1 MMKRDLFIKLVI
13 VWGLL
18 TGFTEIHAAGDV
30 TGPNMSSD
38 IVYTLPIEK
47 VIPIYGSHYDKTINS
62 FNINGSWG
70 GKTTPS
76 FMLTEDDFNLIKLS
90 NFDYHPLTFYNS
102 PPSLSTTTYIN
113 IDVFFSRDVS
123 TFEIKLYPS
132 SATDYR
138 YLSSKTYKKGKWHS
152 IQIPLNEFDC
162 VRGDEALQ
170 TTASMQLSVQGDDVG
185 VTAYLDNIYFST
197 EANEP
202 VEIPAAST
210 PKRPAANIVNFY
222 STQYG
227 TNTNLV
233 FLEWGAKYN
242 VSKKD
247 DSDDNELLKLSGFN
261 WGAIQYNSNNQIL
274 EIGNNNRFHL
284 NVYPENTISAFK
296 VTLMLYDNRI
306 GNDEIIKFETSEYNL
321 SANKWHSIDVDIN
334 NFLEET
340 ERKISTIQINAGSD
354 NNAFYLNHIYF
365 YNDEEVIPVEG
376 APEHMAYLPPVQL
389 NSANVISVFSDS
401 YENGLPA
408 GYPEIVDKGQTTVE
422 TIVRQGNNSIY
433 QLTETNHFP
442 LELGNVDISGMDSL
456 HIDIY
461 SPDATSLSIILDG
474 GNKHSIPVTLIPNE
488 WNRINFAL
496 SEFTD
501 VSLEDV
507 NYLSL
512 EDGDGKTFFIDNIY
526 FFREKELFTPTPIED
541 LNKKLG
547 KGVNLGN
554 IYDQSSLEWNDAYVA
569 MIKEKGFTHVR
580 LPIRWDNDGR
590 SLNEKPYNIDE
601 AFMLKMKAAID
612 KILAADLKLVIN
624 MHHYNPLMDLSGEE
638 QAEEMERFLVLW
650 AQIAEYFQNYPEDL
664 VFEILNEPR
673 DNMTVALWN
682 ELLEKAINTIRI
694 TNPNRAI
701 MVGTTDWG
709 TVNGLEGL
717 ILPQD
722 NHLILTVHYYNP
734 MPFTHQGAEWSGNPP
749 LGYKWYDSQSD
760 RDAVINEFNLIRDFS
775 AANNNIPVHIGEF
788 GTYNKADLDSR
799 LLWTTFVTHM
809 IDLYD
814 YSYAYWD
821 FGTDF
826 GIYDVATGQFRQ
838 HLLDALFTNKIP
850 EKPMDLH
857 LIGSETVY
865 DSNINKGSNW
875 NTGWNNSASH
885 WTNSWNDSELTV
897 SIIDEGEKAWDVQ
910 PILFTGIEKGAIYT
924 VTFTVSGDTEGY
936 TFSNYIG
943 KNSSIY
949 VPYGPTLFF
958 SPKQQEETYSY
969 TFTMLRET
977 DDAARF
983 TLDMGGKGTGSFT
996 FKNISITKGFLAI
1009 SAATVPE
1016 MEESDVSTVF
1026 SSFYNNDL
1034 ETVAF
1039 PETDLTIKGEEEDM
1053 KGNKVIKLENF
1064 DKQNIA
1070 LGTSVRLNDKGRL
1083 CMDAFPRSEMSL
1095 KITVGNDTVEQEYSY
1110 DLKPHTWNALDIDLA
1125 GLLIKTEGKINR
1137 INLSCVPGGR
1147 TLYLDHIY
1155 FYEESAGEEPSEPE
1169 EPTEPE
1175 EPIGPTVAAPTP
1187 LQAES
1192 RVLSVFSDVYANI
1205 PYSFDS
1211 QEGQTTKVDVVK
1223 IEGNSTWKLTNT
1235 NLLFINLDN
1244 VKVDHFEQL
1253 HFDVWT
1259 AEPEI
1264 FSIYLSDGVL
1274 ETPAIKM
1281 ASIEQRW
1288 NSLDILLSD
1297 YQKYINMANLYSIR
1311 LESNKPGAYYIDN
1324 LYFYSTPATDNSAI
1338 QQVNDITCRIINN
1351 QLFVESQTS
1360 LRSVIVSDVSGRINS
1375 NIKVNEATTVTIDL
1389 NSMNN
1394 GVYFLQAVCSDGKIK
1409 TTKFLKR

>member
-1 MMKRDLFIKLVI
+1 MMKRDLFIKLI
-13 VWGLL
+13 IIWGLL
-18 TGFTEIHAAGDV
+18 TGFTEVHATGDV
-30 TGPNMSSD
+30 TGPNMPSD
-38 IVYTLPIEK
+38 IVYTLPIGK
-47 VIPIYGSHYDKTINS
+47 VIPIYGSHYDETINS
-62 FNINGSWG
+62 FSINDSWG
-70 GKTTPS
+70 GNTTPS
-76 FMLTEDDFNLIKLS
+76 FVLIEDDFNFIKLS
-90 NFDYHPLTFYNS
+90 NFDYHPLTFHNS
-102 PPSLSTTTYIN
+102 PANLSTATYIN
-113 IDVFFSRDVS
+113 IDAFFSKDVS
-123 TFEIKLYPS
+123 TFAIKLYPS
-132 SATDYR
+132 TETDYEFI
-138 YLSSKTYKKGKWHS
+138 SNKTYKKGKWHS
-152 IQIPLNEFDC
+152 IQIPLNEFIC
-162 VRGDEALQ
+162 VRGNEALQ
-170 TTASMQLSVQGDDVG
+170 KTTSMLLSVQGDDVG

-210 PKRPAANIVNFY
+210 PEHSAANVVNFY

-227 TNTNLV
+227 TDTDLK
-233 FLEWGAKYN
+233 FLDWGGKYN

-247 DSDDNELLKLSGFN
+247 DSDDNELLKFSGFN
-261 WGAIQYNSNNQIL
+261 WGAIQYDLNNQIL

-284 NVYPENTISAFK
+284 NVYSENALPAFK
-296 VTLMLYDNRI
+296 VILMLYDNRI
-306 GNDEIIKFETSEYNL
+306 GNAENIEFEIQPENL
-321 SANKWHSIDVDIN
+321 AANKWHSIDVDIN
-334 NFLEET
+334 DFLNKT
-340 ERKISTIQINAGSD
+340 ERKISTIQIHTGSS
-354 NNAFYLNHIYF
+354 NNTIYLNHIYF
-365 YNDEEVIPVEG
+365 YNDEDIIPIEG
-376 APEHMAYLPPVQL
+376 SPENMAYLPPVQL

-401 YENGLPA
+401 YEKGLPD
-408 GYPEIVDKGQTTVE
+408 GYPKVVDKGQTTVE
-422 TIVRQGNNSIY
+422 AIVRQGNNFIY
-433 QLTETNHFP
+433 QLTKTNQYP
-442 LELGNVDISGMDSL
+442 LELGNVNLSGMDSL

-461 SPDATSLSIILDG
+461 SPDATSLSITLDG
-474 GNKHSIPVTLIPNE
+474 GNKHSIPVTLILNE
-488 WNRINFAL
+488 WNRINIAL

-501 VSLEDV
+501 VPLEYV

-526 FFREKELFTPTPIED
+526 FFRKKELFTPTPIEN

-554 IYDQSSLEWNDAYVA
+554 IYDQSNLEWNDAYVA

-601 AFMLKMKAAID
+601 AFMLKMKAVID

-638 QAEEMERFLVLW
+638 QAKEMKRFLVLW

-664 VFEILNEPR
+664 IFEILNEPR

-682 ELLEKAINTIRI
+682 GLLEKAINTIRI
-694 TNPNRAI
+694 TNPSRAI

-709 TVNGLEGL
+709 TVYGLEGL
-717 ILPQD
+717 KLPQD

-749 LGYKWYDSQSD
+749 LGYKWYDSQSE
-760 RDAVINEFNLIRDFS
+760 REAVINEFNLIRDFS
-775 AANNNIPVHIGEF
+775 ANNNNIPVHIGEF
-788 GTYNKADLDSR
+788 GTYDRADMDSR
-799 LLWTTFVTHM
+799 LLWTTFVTRT
-809 IDLYD
+809 IEQYG

-857 LIGSETVY
+857 IIGSETVY

-875 NTGWNNSASH
+875 NTSSTSSWA
-885 WTNSWNDSELTV
+885 NSWSDNELTV
-897 SIIDEGEKAWDVQ
+897 SITNEGENAWDVQ
-910 PILFTGIEKGAIYT
+910 PTLLTSLEKGAIYT

-943 KNSSIY
+943 KNSTTY
-949 VPYGPTLFF
+949 VPYGPNLLF
-958 SPKQQEETYSY
+958 SPKLQEETYSY

-977 DDAARF
+977 DNDARF

-1009 SAATVPE
+1009 SAAAVPK
-1016 MEESDVSTVF
+1016 MKASDVSTVF
-1026 SSFYNNDL
+1026 STFYSNDL
-1034 ETVAF
+1034 QTVAF
-1039 PETDLTIKGEEEDM
+1039 PEMDLTIKGEEKDV

-1064 DKQNIA
+1064 DKQNID
-1070 LGTSVRLNDKGRL
+1070 LGTSVQLNDKGRL
-1083 CMDAFPRSEMSL
+1083 CMDVFPRSKMSL
-1095 KITVGNDTVEQEYSY
+1095 KIRVGNDSVEQEYSY
-1110 DLKPHTWNALDIDLA
+1110 ALKPHTWNTLDIDLA
-1125 GLLIKTEGKINR
+1125 GLLVKTEGKINR
-1137 INLSCVPGGR
+1137 INLSCAPGGR

-1155 FYEESAGEEPSEPE
+1155 FYKESSGEEPSEPE
-1169 EPTEPE
+1169 EPV
-1175 EPIGPTVAAPTP
+1175 GPTVAAPTP

-1192 RVLSVFSDVYANI
+1192 RVVSVFSDVYANI
-1205 PYSFDS
+1205 PSYFDS

-1223 IEGNSTWKLTNT
+1223 IKGNNTWKLTNT

-1244 VKVDHFEQL
+1244 VKVDHLEQL
-1253 HFDVWT
+1253 HLDVWT
-1259 AEPEI
+1259 AEAET
-1264 FSIYLSDGVL
+1264 FSIYLSDGKL
-1274 ETPAIKM
+1274 ETPAIKR
-1281 ASIEQRW
+1281 ASEEQRW
-1288 NSLDILLSD
+1288 SSLDIPLSD

-1311 LESNKPGAYYIDN
+1311 LESNKPATYYIDN
-1324 LYFYSTPATDNSAI
+1324 LYFYSTLATDNSVI

-1351 QLFVESQTS
+1351 QLFVESQTP
-1360 LRSVIVSDVSGRINS
+1360 LHSVIVSDVSGRINS
-1375 NIKVNEATTVTIDL
+1375 NIKVNGNTSVVIDL
-1389 NSMNN
+1389 NSIND
-1394 GVYFLQAVCSDGKIK
+1394 GVYFLQAVYSDGKIK

>member
-1 MMKRDLFIKLVI
+1 MMKRDLFIKLVFI
-13 VWGLL
+13 WGLF
-18 TGFTEIHAAGDV
+18 TGFTDIHAAGV
-30 TGPNMSSD
+30 TEPDRASD
-38 IVYTLPIEK
+38 IVYTLPIES
-47 VIPIYGSHYDKTINS
+47 VIPIFGSHYNKTNNG
-62 FNINGSWG
+62 FNIYDKWG
-70 GKTTPS
+70 DEKTTPS
-76 FMLTEDDFNLIKLS
+76 FAQTEDGFSLIQLS

-102 PPSLSTTTYIN
+102 PADLSTAAYIN
-113 IDVFFSRDVS
+113 IDAFFSKDVS
-123 TFEIKLYPS
+123 TVGIKLYPS
-132 SATDYR
+132 GDTDYEFT
-138 YLSSKTYKKGKWHS
+138 SNKTYKKGKWHS
-152 IQIPLNEFDC
+152 IQIPLSEFAC
-162 VRGDEALQ
+162 VKGNEALQ
-170 TTASMQLSVQGDDVG
+170 RTTSMLLSVQGDDVG

-202 VEIPAAST
+202 MEIPAASI
-210 PKRPAANIVNFY
+210 PERSAANVVNFY
-222 STQYG
+222 STKYG
-227 TNTNLV
+227 TDIELL
-233 FLEWGAKYN
+233 FLKWGSDYN

-247 DSDDNELLKLSGFN
+247 DSDGNELLKLYGFN
-261 WGAIQYNSNNQIL
+261 MGAIQYNPNNQIL
-274 EIGNNNRFHL
+274 EIGDNNKFHL
-284 NVYPENTISAFK
+284 DVYAGNAIPAFK
-296 VTLMLYDNRI
+296 VTLMLYENRI
-306 GNDEIIKFETSEYNL
+306 GNSENIEFETPAYNL
-321 SANKWHSIDVDIN
+321 AANKWHTIDIDIDD
-334 NFLEET
+334 FLEDT
-340 ERKISTIQINAGSD
+340 ERKISTIQIHTGS
-354 NNAFYLNHIYF
+354 NNNTIYLDHIYF
-365 YNDEEVIPVEG
+365 YNDKDIIPVEG

-389 NSANVISVFSDS
+389 NPANVISVFSDA
-401 YENGLPA
+401 YENGLPD
-408 GYPEIVDKGQTTVE
+408 GYPEIADWEQTTVE

-433 QLTETNHFP
+433 QLTKTNQFP
-442 LELGNVDISGMDSL
+442 FELGNVNLSGMDSL
-456 HIDIY
+456 HIDVY
-461 SPDATSLSIILDG
+461 SPDATSLSITLDG
-474 GNKHSIPVTLIPNE
+474 GTKHSIPLTLVPNE
-488 WNRINFAL
+488 WNRINIAL

-501 VSLEDV
+501 VPLEEV
-507 NYLSL
+507 HYLSL
-512 EDGDGKTFFIDNIY
+512 EDGNEKTFFIDNIY
-526 FFREKELFTPTPIED
+526 FFKKKELFTPSPIEN

-547 KGVNLGN
+547 KGINLGN
-554 IYDQSSLEWNDAYVA
+554 IYDQSNLEWNDAYVA
-569 MIKEKGFTHVR
+569 MVKEQGFTHVR

-590 SLNEKPYNIDE
+590 SMNEKPYNIDE
-601 AFMLKMKAAID
+601 AFMLKIKAAID

-624 MHHYNPLMDLSGEE
+624 MHHYNPLMELSGEE
-638 QAEEMERFLVLW
+638 QAKEMERFLVLW

-722 NHLILTVHYYNP
+722 DHLILTVHYYNP

-749 LGYKWYDSQSD
+749 VGYKWYDSQSD
-760 RDAVINEFNLIRDFS
+760 REAVINEFNLIRDFS
-775 AANNNIPVHIGEF
+775 ADNNNIPVHIGEF
-788 GTYNKADLDSR
+788 GTYDKADLDSR
-799 LLWTTFVTHM
+799 LLWTTFVTRT
-809 IDLYD
+809 IERYG

-857 LIGSETVY
+857 IVGSETVY
-865 DSNINKGSNW
+865 DSNIDKGSNW
-875 NTGWNNSASH
+875 NAGWINQTSH
-885 WTNSWNDSELTV
+885 WTNSWNDGELTV
-897 SIIDEGEKAWDVQ
+897 SIINGGENSWDVQ
-910 PILFTGIEKGAIYT
+910 PILLTSLEKGAVYT
-924 VTFTVSGDTEGY
+924 VTFTVSGDTEGF

-943 KNSSIY
+943 KNGTAYI
-949 VPYGPTLFF
+949 PYGPNLSFF
-958 SPKQQEETYSY
+958 AKQQEETYSY

-983 TLDMGGKGTGSFT
+983 TLDMGGKGTGTFI
-996 FKNISITKGFLAI
+996 FKNISIKKGTLAI
-1009 SAATVPE
+1009 NAAAVPE

-1034 ETVAF
+1034 QTVAF
-1039 PETDLTIKGEEEDM
+1039 PEMDLTIKGEEEDV

-1064 DKQNIA
+1064 DKQNIT
-1070 LGTSVRLNDKGRL
+1070 LGTSVQLNDKGRL
-1083 CMDAFPRSEMSL
+1083 CLNVFPGSGMRL
-1095 KITVGNDTVEQEYSY
+1095 KIMVGNDTVEQEYSY

-1137 INLSCVPGGR
+1137 INLSCAPGGR

-1155 FYEESAGEEPSEPE
+1155 FYEESEGEEPSEPE
-1169 EPTEPE
+1169 EPVG
-1175 EPIGPTVAAPTP
+1175 PIVAAPTP

-1192 RVLSVFSDVYANI
+1192 RVVSVFSDVYANI

-1223 IEGNSTWKLTNT
+1223 VAGNNTWKLTNT

-1244 VKVDHFEQL
+1244 VKVDHLEQL
-1253 HFDVWT
+1253 HLDVWT
-1259 AEPEI
+1259 PDAET

-1324 LYFYSTPATDNSAI
+1324 LYFYSSPATDNSAI

-1351 QLFVESQTS
+1351 QLFVESQTP

-1375 NIKVNEATTVTIDL
+1375 NIKVNGATAVTIDL
-1389 NSMNN
+1389 NSMSN
-1394 GVYFLQAVCSDGKIK
+1394 GVYFLRAVCSDGKIK